1 MHTESNPILRMLIL
15 SYLLPD
21 TRVKAD
27 HTQVV
32 TFIDLRYQFNML
44 R

>member
-1 MHTESNPILRMLIL
+1 MHTESKPILGMLIL

-27 HTQVV
+27 HTKIV
-32 TFIDLRYQFNML
+32 TFIDVRFQFNTL
-44 R
+44 